1 MQRSSS
7 PVAMARKLMLEVA
20 FCHNDLLGGNV
31 LFNEERGDVVLIDYE
46 YAAGNYVAFDI
57 ANHFCA
63 VSPPSHPPLGTGPLP
78 APSSHGTIVTRAE
91 AAVRSMCGRAGA
103 ALRHQSLVALQIPE
117 SLLVVEGHFNA
128 DHYPNESHQ
137 ATARP
142 HCG

>member
-1 MQRSSS
+1 MPLPGFHSLSSMQRSSS

-63 VSPPSHPPLGTGPLP
+63 VSPPSHPPPLAQAPSP
-78 APSSHGTIVTRAE
+78 APSSHGTIVT
-91 AAVRSMCGRAGA
+91 
-103 ALRHQSLVALQIPE
+103 SLPHPAQRRCT
-117 SLLVVEGHFNA
+117 SL
-128 DHYPNESHQ
+128 
-137 ATARP
+137 P
-142 HCG
+142 HPAQRRRCV